1 MALAHQARLAGGPQ
15 PARPRGEDPARRG
28 PAGRALGADAAGNH
42 GWPSACV
49 YGHSHAFEAS
59 TWRWTFADLGGSLC
73 DAVEGQSLNRRIAGA
88 RQLLDRI
95 RTPYSA
101 SR

>member
-1 MALAHQARLAGGPQ
+1 MNRQIERKPYSSDLSDAAWEWIAPLLAQPSGPG
-15 PARPRGEDPARRG
+15 RPRTVDMREIANAIFYLDK
-28 PAGRALGADAAGNH
+28 
-42 GWPSACV
+42 
-49 YGHSHAFEAS
+49 
-59 TWRWTFADLGGSLC
+59 WTFADFGGSLC

-88 RQLLDRI
+88 RQLMYRI